1 MGAVAWGALA
11 VATVLVVTA
20 VGLLRWRRRLA
31 SSRTD
36 DLMVD
41 LVAAEADARQD
52 DLAFDAIVGHLLL
65 TDPGFADSADR
76 LSRQDDGGATG

>member
-11 VATVLVVTA
+11 VATVLVVA
-20 VGLLRWRRRLA
+20 AIGLVRWRRRLT
-31 SSRTD
+31 SSRMD

-65 TDPGFADSADR
+65 TDPAFADSADR
-76 LSRQDDGGATG
+76 LSRQDDGGAPG